1 MQWFR
6 TLSGFVR
13 LLVPLFLLAQLA
25 GVVAAPEVA
34 HGHSAIAAAHEHS
47 TSDAAHPGLLH
58 QHGDHN
64 TDPADHCCAL
74 HAFFA
79 GVIPPAIAVEKV
91 DVTARLL
98 NSALSDVVTGIAS
111 GRLDRPPKRLLAA

>member
-25 GVVAAPEVA
+25 GVVAAPEAA
-34 HGHSAIAAAHEHS
+34 HAHLAIAAAHVHS

-58 QHGDHN
+58 RHDHN

-79 GVIPPAIAVEKV
+79 GVIPPAIVVETV
-91 DVTARLL
+91 DIKARRL
-98 NSALSDVVTGIAS
+98 NSALIDVGTGIAS
-111 GRLDRPPKRLLAA
+111 GGLDRPPKRLLAA